1 MNKNFLIGLAA
12 VAAAGYYLLMGK
24 KQAIE
29 NLEIKPI
36 DIAINSQKTNL
47 LKLVFN
53 LKLKLINPS
62 NFSIKG
68 NNIDL
73 DVLVNNKVIS
83 DFKKLLPVFI
93 APKQTKIV
101 VLEITVQ
108 NLAVIETVLNILAD
122 QSNITVGVKGVVST
136 DLGIVNIDYVK
147 TI

>member
-108 NLAVIETVLNILAD
+108 NLAVIETVLNILED

>member
-1 MNKNFLIGLAA
+1 MNKNFLIGIAA
-12 VAAAGYYLLMGK
+12 VGAAGYYLLMGK
-24 KQAIE
+24 KQAIK

-53 LKLKLINPS
+53 LKLKLTNPG
-62 NFSIKG
+62 NFSVKV
-68 NNIDL
+68 NNIDV
-73 DVLVNNKVIS
+73 DVLVNNRIIS
-83 DFKKLLPVFI
+83 DFQKLLPVRI
-93 APKQTKIV
+93 APKQTEIV

-122 QSNITVGVKGVVST
+122 QSNITAGVKGVVST

>member
-12 VAAAGYYLLMGK
+12 VAAAGYYFLMGK
-24 KQAIE
+24 KQAVE

-53 LKLKLINPS
+53 LKLKLTNPG
-62 NFSIKG
+62 NFSVKV
-68 NNIDL
+68 NNIDV
-73 DVLVNNKVIS
+73 DVLVNNRAIS
-83 DFKKLLPVFI
+83 DFQKLLPVTI
-93 APKQTKIV
+93 APKQTEIV

-108 NLAVIETVLNILAD
+108 NLAVIETILNILAD
-122 QSNITVGVKGVVST
+122 QQNITAGVKGVVST

>member
-12 VAAAGYYLLMGK
+12 VAAAGYYFLMGK
-24 KQAIE
+24 KQAVE

-53 LKLKLINPS
+53 LKLKLTNPG
-62 NFSIKG
+62 NFSVKV
-68 NNIDL
+68 NNIDV
-73 DVLVNNKVIS
+73 DVLVNNRAIS
-83 DFKKLLPVFI
+83 DFQKLLPVTI
-93 APKQTKIV
+93 APKQTEIV

-108 NLAVIETVLNILAD
+108 NLAVIETILNILAD
-122 QSNITVGVKGVVST
+122 QQNITAGVKGVVST

-147 TI
+147 SI

>member
-24 KQAIE
+24 KEAIE
-29 NLEIKPI
+29 NLAIKPI
-36 DIAINSQKTNL
+36 DIAINKSKTNIF
-47 LKLVFN
+47 KAVFN

-83 DFKKLLPVFI
+83 NFQKLLPVFI

>member
-29 NLEIKPI
+29 NLEVKPI

-53 LKLKLINPS
+53 LKLKLTNPG
-62 NFSIKG
+62 NFSVKG

-73 DVLVNNKVIS
+73 DVLLNNGFIDFSYFNKCNDIICALAIVLNKVIITNINR
-83 DFKKLLPVFI
+83 FFFI
-93 APKQTKIV
+93 
-101 VLEITVQ
+101 L
-108 NLAVIETVLNILAD
+108 
-122 QSNITVGVKGVVST
+122 
-136 DLGIVNIDYVK
+136 YRF
-147 TI
+147 

>member
-24 KQAIE
+24 KEAIE

-36 DIAINSQKTNL
+36 DIAINKSKTNIF
-47 LKLVFN
+47 KAVFN
-53 LKLKLINPS
+53 LKLKITNPG
-62 NFSIKG
+62 NFSVKG
-68 NNIDL
+68 NYIDL

-83 DFKKLLPVFI
+83 DFQKLLPVFI

-147 TI
+147 SI

>member
-29 NLEIKPI
+29 NLEVKPI
-36 DIAINSQKTNL
+36 DIGINSQKTNL

-147 TI
+147 SI

>member
-12 VAAAGYYLLMGK
+12 VAAAGYYFLMGK

>member
-12 VAAAGYYLLMGK
+12 VAAAGYYFLMGK
-24 KQAIE
+24 KKAVE

-53 LKLKLINPS
+53 LKLKLTNPG
-62 NFSIKG
+62 NFAVKV
-68 NNIDL
+68 NNIDV
-73 DVLVNNKVIS
+73 DVLVNNRVIS
-83 DFKKLLPVFI
+83 DFQKLLPVTI
-93 APKQTKIV
+93 APKQTEIV

-122 QSNITVGVKGVVST
+122 QQNITAGVKGVVST
-136 DLGIVNIDYVK
+136 DLGVVNIDYVK
-147 TI
+147 SI

>member
-1 MNKNFLIGLAA
+1 
-12 VAAAGYYLLMGK
+12 MGK
-24 KQAIE
+24 KKAVE

-53 LKLKLINPS
+53 LKLKSTNPG
-62 NFSIKG
+62 NFSVKV
-68 NNIDL
+68 NNIDV
-73 DVLVNNKVIS
+73 DVLINNRIIS
-83 DFKKLLPVFI
+83 DFQKLLPVTI
-93 APKQTKIV
+93 APKQTEIV

-122 QSNITVGVKGVVST
+122 QSNITAGVKGVVNT

-147 TI
+147 SI

>member
-1 MNKNFLIGLAA
+1 MNKNFLIGIAA
-12 VAAAGYYLLMGK
+12 IAAAGYYFLMGK
-24 KQAIE
+24 KQAVE

-53 LKLKLINPS
+53 LKLKLTNPG
-62 NFSIKG
+62 NFSVKV
-68 NNIDL
+68 NNIDV
-73 DVLVNNKVIS
+73 DVLVNNRAIS
-83 DFKKLLPVFI
+83 DFQKLLPVTI
-93 APKQTKIV
+93 APKQTEIV

-108 NLAVIETVLNILAD
+108 NLAVIETILNILAD
-122 QSNITVGVKGVVST
+122 QQNITAGVKGVVST

>member
-1 MNKNFLIGLAA
+1 MNKKFLIGIAA
-12 VAAAGYYLLMGK
+12 IAAAGYYFLMGK
-24 KQAIE
+24 KQAVE

-53 LKLKLINPS
+53 LKLKLTNPG
-62 NFSIKG
+62 NFSVKV
-68 NNIDL
+68 NNIDV
-73 DVLVNNKVIS
+73 DVLVNNRVIS
-83 DFKKLLPVFI
+83 DFQKLLPVTI
-93 APKQTKIV
+93 APKKTEIV

-108 NLAVIETVLNILAD
+108 NLAIIETILNILAD
-122 QSNITVGVKGVVST
+122 QQNITAGVKGVVST

>member
-12 VAAAGYYLLMGK
+12 IAAAGYYFLMGK
-24 KQAIE
+24 KQAVE

-53 LKLKLINPS
+53 LKLKLTNPG
-62 NFSIKG
+62 NFSVKV
-68 NNIDL
+68 NNIDV
-73 DVLVNNKVIS
+73 DVLVNNRVIS
-83 DFKKLLPVFI
+83 DFQKLLPVTI
-93 APKQTKIV
+93 GPKQTETVI
-101 VLEITVQ
+101 LEITVQ

-122 QSNITVGVKGVVST
+122 QQNITAGVKGVVST

>member
-12 VAAAGYYLLMGK
+12 VAAAGYYLLIGK
-24 KQAIE
+24 KEAIE

-36 DIAINSQKTNL
+36 DIAINKSKTNIF
-47 LKLVFN
+47 KAVFN
-53 LKLKLINPS
+53 LKLKITNPG
-62 NFSIKG
+62 NFSVKG

-101 VLEITVQ
+101 VLEIAVQ

>member
-12 VAAAGYYLLMGK
+12 IAAAGYYFLMGK
-24 KQAIE
+24 KQAVE

-53 LKLKLINPS
+53 LKLKLTNPG
-62 NFSIKG
+62 NFSVKV
-68 NNIDL
+68 NNIDV
-73 DVLVNNKVIS
+73 DVLVNNRVIS
-83 DFKKLLPVFI
+83 DFQKLLPVTI
-93 APKQTKIV
+93 APKQTETVI
-101 VLEITVQ
+101 LEITVQ

-122 QSNITVGVKGVVST
+122 QQNITAGVKGVVST

-147 TI
+147 SI